1 MSRKAEN
8 KMEKVW
14 YYMKPDR
21 KKYGP
26 YTDAEIISL
35 IRHGILEEQDY
46 IWMSYLD
53 AWLNVGRS
61 IYSVYLP
68 PKEA

>member
-1 MSRKAEN
+1 
-8 KMEKVW
+8 MEKVW

-21 KKYGP
+21 KKDGP